1 MCGAIDCSRPKADV
15 NKYVNLIN
23 VNDLQNTLRVEA
35 CQRSSNEFSY
45 IRLLLLLV
53 GSWLGS
59 KEVMIAGIITE
70 NTKLATVCRVETFTD
85 ELKAEIRDR
94 LAAICHGKDKVETGS
109 VIASYKETLK
119 VFLNIYAGKS
129 EDTRKGMIG
138 ELLTHILLIKEFSD
152 YESANPYFNM
162 EEASIKKGFDLIVF
176 DKNCNDLKI
185 VEVKSGSGGA
195 HGSDRANK
203 ALLNTAKND
212 LNGRLNNNQIHI
224 WLNAI
229 NGARLALSGGR
240 VKDEIN
246 RILEECYMEAS
257 NDAPD
262 STSKRVILVSVL
274 YKACSDPI
282 SIDAT
287 HGKAEQIIGEGLF
300 EETTVFS
307 IQKETWAH
315 IVAFLEQE
323 AAE

>member
-1 MCGAIDCSRPKADV
+1 MID
-15 NKYVNLIN
+15 
-23 VNDLQNTLRVEA
+23 
-35 CQRSSNEFSY
+35 
-45 IRLLLLLV
+45 
-53 GSWLGS
+53 
-59 KEVMIAGIITE
+59 GITTE
-70 NTKLATVCRVETFTD
+70 CTELATVCRIEIFTD
-85 ELKAEIRDR
+85 DLKTEIRNR

-109 VIASYKETLK
+109 LIASYRETLK
-119 VFLNIYAGKS
+119 VFLNIYTKKP
-129 EDTRKGMIG
+129 EKIRKGMIG
-138 ELLTHILLIKEFSD
+138 ELLTHLLLLKTFPD

-176 DKNCNDLKI
+176 DQACDELKI
-185 VEVKSGSGGA
+185 VEVKSGGA
-195 HGSDRANK
+195 EKQGADSVNK

-212 LNGRLNNNQIHI
+212 LKGRLNDKKVHI

-229 NGARLALSGGR
+229 NGAKIALSGGK

-246 RILEECYMEAS
+246 RILEECYMEAA

-274 YKACSDPI
+274 YKACADPI
-282 SIDAT
+282 SIEKT

-300 EETTVFS
+300 QETTVFS
-307 IQKETWAH
+307 IQKETWEH